1 MVVFAAGAKIGTGQ
15 PLIGKSR
22 SVSAA
27 ADGHFHRIHTGKAHR
42 RLGPIHHIHH
52 RLDTLFHIE
61 IAVLHRQLTGALAIL
76 AVDKVCRSSHD
87 CLLFFEL
94 IHIMVA
100 DDITQSALL
109 YFTLHIRQMDK
120 TFVTLGI
127 LGFLNSRKQTLVFHC
142 NVLRVYHLVLSRT
155 GMNIQAMKH
164 HLGAGCIEILILD
177 LTNGTAVGSV
187 SVIRSESLYIKQIR
201 TPADLLV
208 GRKADLQR
216 SMVDPCS

>member
-1 MVVFAAGAKIGTGQ
+1 
-15 PLIGKSR
+15 
-22 SVSAA
+22 
-27 ADGHFHRIHTGKAHR
+27 
-42 RLGPIHHIHH
+42 
-52 RLDTLFHIE
+52 
-61 IAVLHRQLTGALAIL
+61 
-76 AVDKVCRSSHD
+76 
-87 CLLFFEL
+87 
-94 IHIMVA
+94 MVA